1 MVRQGEETMG
11 RVTIDAKVSNV
22 GDRILADNGHR
33 SVDQIRQ
40 VTLRGIVDTGAAMLV
55 LPESV
60 ARLLGLPKTGEA
72 NVRYADHRTATREIV
87 GEVEVEILGRK
98 NIFTAIVEPGR
109 TDALIGAIVLEALD
123 MLVDCRTQTLHP
135 RDPDRIIA
143 EIEGLER
150 EAAVVR

>member
-1 MVRQGEETMG
+1 MVRQEPATRG
-11 RVTIDAKVSNV
+11 RVTIEAKVSNAA
-22 GDRILADNGHR
+22 DRVLADNGHR
-33 SVDQIRQ
+33 SMDQIRQ

-72 NVRYADHRTATREIV
+72 NVRYADHRTANRTIV
-87 GEVEVEILGRK
+87 GDVDVEILGRR
-98 NIFTAIVEPGR
+98 NTFTAIVEPGR

-150 EAAVVR
+150 DVAVVR